1 MHYIFLILFLHIN
14 ILFSETIDFIQ
25 VEGNKKTKSYIILRE
40 LKQQVNDTWSAET
53 MVTDKNRVYNLGL
66 FSSVEIEVKNTN
78 EQNIYIVRVSE
89 KWYLWPF
96 PIVKYDNR
104 TDQISSYG
112 GGLIHQNFRG
122 RDEDVSAGATAGQ
135 VSEYFLW
142 YSNPWISGDHNSL
155 DITIYNQSS
164 DHHVYSI
171 VEDDQGMY
179 AEGGFYKG
187 YNHKFNF
194 WFNYNN
200 KVIDFFNEEES
211 ATATLNPDYLI
222 QTKYSYLRIG
232 SQYRYDTRDIYIDPN
247 SGTFLNVEF
256 NHSFGLSDT
265 DDMLDI
271 ELDFNIYKSFFR
283 SLGSV
288 FKYNLYSKIQYS
300 KSLLPIFKKH
310 YIGGQ
315 DYVRGYS
322 AIPSNNTFPNA
333 IEIIEV
339 DNFIINS
346 FEIQSTLI
354 NRKEYLD
361 QVEMG
366 VDFVLF
372 ADHGIGYNLNESIN
386 LDNSLFG
393 YGLGIKIF
401 LMGAV
406 IKFDYALNMHGTSR
420 WHLF

>member
-1 MHYIFLILFLHIN
+1 MHYIFLIFFLNIN

-25 VEGNKKTKSYIILRE
+25 VEGNKKTKNYIILRE

-53 MVTDKNRVYNLGL
+53 MATDKNRVYNLGL

-89 KWYLWPF
+89 KWYVWPF

-104 TDQISSYG
+104 IDQVSSYG

-155 DITIYNQSS
+155 DITIYDQSS

-171 VEDDQGMY
+171 VEDDKGMY
-179 AEGGFYKG
+179 VEGGFYKG

-194 WFNYNN
+194 WLNYNN
-200 KVIDFFNEEES
+200 KVIDFFDDEQLVAAPFES
-211 ATATLNPDYLI
+211 DYI
-222 QTKYSYLRIG
+222 GQTKYSYLRIG

-247 SGTFLNVEF
+247 SGIFLDIEF
-256 NHSFGLSDT
+256 NHLFGFYDT
-265 DDMLDI
+265 DDMFDI
-271 ELDFNIYKSFFR
+271 ELDFNIYKSFF
-283 SLGSV
+283 SYLGSV
-288 FKYNLYSKIQYS
+288 FKYNFFSNIQYS
-300 KSLLPIFKKH
+300 KSELPIFKKN

-315 DYVRGYS
+315 SYVRGYS
-322 AIPSNNTFPNA
+322 AIPSNNEIANA
-333 IEIIEV
+333 TERIEV
-339 DNFIINS
+339 ENFLINS

-366 VDFVLF
+366 IDFVLF
-372 ADHGIGYNLNESIN
+372 ADYGIGYNLNKSIN
-386 LDNSLFG
+386 WNNSLFG
-393 YGLGIKIF
+393 YGLGLKIF